1 MARFAF
7 LDDRRDDATPSGG
20 TLALGIRTARKL
32 AVAVIGGTL
41 LAFGVAMLV
50 LPGPGVI
57 AIGAGLAVLAAEFA
71 WARRLLHRAKREAQ
85 ALVGRNGPK
94 PD

>member
-1 MARFAF
+1 
-7 LDDRRDDATPSGG
+7 
-20 TLALGIRTARKL
+20 
-32 AVAVIGGTL
+32 
-41 LAFGVAMLV
+41 MLV

-71 WARRLLHRAKREAQ
+71 WARRLLRRAKLQAQ

-94 PD
+94 PPD